1 MAPRE
6 LSPSWRLENE
16 LNFLY
21 VGLLCIVLITFALKS
36 FALRRKMPP
45 GPSGIPF
52 IGNRHQMPAR
62 KPWRKF
68 EQLNKIYGPVV
79 SLFFGSTPII
89 VLGTAQAAW
98 DLLEK
103 RSDKYSSR
111 PRFIMSGEILSDNM
125 RGLMLPNNEE
135 WRKWRKILHTGF
147 HLRQAQKYRVIQSLE
162 SKVTMQQIVE
172 NPEEFEKYIQRYAA
186 SVVVSVTYGRRVES
200 VDEWIVAENAKSMA
214 CKRLLL
220 SMDSWL
226 NTSCRPYEVWMLEL
240 LNCPRL
246 MMVSLSSYSVN
257 IPGKYVVESWPWL
270 LKLPK
275 CLQWFRREPEAQK
288 ERDVRLLNHLVADV
302 KQRMKEGT
310 VPDCLTVEALQN
322 QQKIGVRDLFLAYS
336 MSTPFGAGIETTAGT
351 IMSFIL
357 AMLHFPGVMRKAQA
371 EIDSVLSADHMPEYE
386 DYDSLPYIV
395 AVVNEALRWRP
406 VAVLGGT
413 PHASTA
419 DDMYNDMFIP
429 KGSTVFANFWGI
441 MRDPVMFPEPDKF
454 EPERF
459 INSKDPRLTNFELP
473 FGFGRRI
480 CPGMHLARNS
490 VFINIARLLWAF
502 DILPALDKNG
512 KEIIPD
518 SMDYTD
524 GFNSKP
530 VSFDC
535 RLIPRSEKVI
545 ETIKTEYDAAQSKFS
560 NWSW

>member
-1 MAPRE
+1 
-6 LSPSWRLENE
+6 
-16 LNFLY
+16 
-21 VGLLCIVLITFALKS
+21 
-36 FALRRKMPP
+36 MPP
-45 GPSGIPF
+45 GPPGVPF

-68 EQLNKIYGPVV
+68 EQLNKIYGPVI
-79 SLFFGSTPII
+79 SLFFGSTSII
-89 VLGTAQAAW
+89 VLGTAHAAW

-147 HLRQAQKYRVIQSLE
+147 HFRQAQKYRVIQSLE

-172 NPEEFEKYIQRYAA
+172 NPKEYERHIQRYAA
-186 SVVVSVTYGRRVES
+186 SVVTSVTYGRRVES
-200 VDEWIVAENAKSMA
+200 VDEWIVAENEKSMDY
-214 CKRLLL
+214 L
-220 SMDSWL
+220 
-226 NTSCRPYEVWMLEL
+226 TS
-240 LNCPRL
+240 
-246 MMVSLSSYSVN
+246 
-257 IPGKYVVESWPWL
+257 IPGKYIVESWPWL

-288 ERDVRLLNHLVADV
+288 ERDIRLLNHLVADV

-322 QQKIGVRDLFLAYS
+322 QLKIDMGDLFLAYS

-371 EIDSVLSADHMPEYE
+371 EIDSVLSADRMPEYE
-386 DYDSLPYIV
+386 DYDSLPYII

-419 DDMYNDMFIP
+419 DDVYNDMFIP
-429 KGSTVFANFWGI
+429 KGSTVFANLWGI
-441 MRDPVMFPEPDKF
+441 MRDPVMFPEPDNF

-459 INSKDPRLTNFELP
+459 INSKDPRLANFELP

-490 VFINIARLLWAF
+490 VFVNIARLLWAF

-545 ETIKTEYDAAQSKFS
+545 ETIKTEYDAVQSKFS
-560 NWSW
+560 SWSW

>member
-1 MAPRE
+1 
-6 LSPSWRLENE
+6 
-16 LNFLY
+16 
-21 VGLLCIVLITFALKS
+21 
-36 FALRRKMPP
+36 MPP
-45 GPSGIPF
+45 GPPGIPF

-147 HLRQAQKYRVIQSLE
+147 HFRQAQKYRIIQSLE
-162 SKVTMQQIVE
+162 SKATMQQIVE
-172 NPEEFEKYIQRYAA
+172 NPEEYEKHIQRYAA

-214 CKRLLL
+214 YL
-220 SMDSWL
+220 
-226 NTSCRPYEVWMLEL
+226 T
-240 LNCPRL
+240 
-246 MMVSLSSYSVN
+246 SVN

-288 ERDVRLLNHLVADV
+288 ERDMRLLNHLVADV

-310 VPDCLTVEALQN
+310 VPDCLAVEALQS
-322 QQKIGVRDLFLAYS
+322 QQKIGMGDLFLAYS
-336 MSTPFGAGIETTAGT
+336 MSTPFGAGIETTAGA

-371 EIDSVLSADHMPEYE
+371 EIDSVFSADHMPEYE

-419 DDMYNDMFIP
+419 DDVYNDMYIP
-429 KGSTVFANFWGI
+429 KGSTVFANLWGI

-480 CPGMHLARNS
+480 CPGLHLARNS